1 MTALSAAIRRLAGRT
16 FRDRQIII
24 RTESGVVAKT
34 LRRHHQALA
43 LGLAFAMI
51 VWVVASTVALVAA
64 GNGLLQREARIAA
77 LQQERARVAADLT
90 ARNAELAEI
99 DERDRNAVA
108 VLADL
113 NQQLGFL
120 ERELERDRRL
130 LADLTE
136 ERSTLARDLAA
147 QRTAFSDIAEER
159 DRLATQ
165 TDNRTVEITALSGER
180 SRLAAELSETRQA
193 LIEAQSWNASV
204 GNGFAQLGSTV
215 YEAARLVFA
224 GDEPSGL
231 VLALDAAERT
241 IDTLRAERIAFIE
254 GSSQLVAA
262 RDRAQDERAT
272 ALAALGR
279 AEAALAQSEA
289 VRRTAEHQLRASLHH
304 AAMLWQQGNERSDA
318 LGALAARADWADARR
333 REAEGHVAGLEARLS
348 AAYRNAHGL
357 WAKGNALVDL
367 TDTLTA
373 ELQRSRI
380 EMAEIRVAQQQF
392 FSEVRVRAEAH
403 VDAVE
408 EGLAFTGLDIDAM
421 LLAMSQHGDSSGL
434 GGPLIP
440 ALTGRPLNEAMW
452 AEASDIVVLIDRAAA
467 LRDIANE
474 LPIGMPV
481 RDSYRLSSG
490 FGTRTDPF
498 TGRVARHYGLDF
510 AAPHGTPIHT
520 TAPGRV
526 VMAGWRGAY
535 GYMVEIEHEFGL
547 TTRYAHLSAV
557 LVEDGDQVEYGD
569 EVGLMGS
576 TGRSSGPHLH
586 YEVRVAG
593 GPRNPIRFIRAG
605 QNVFQ
610 AAD

>member
-1 MTALSAAIRRLAGRT
+1 MTALRAAIRRFAGRT
-16 FRDRQIII
+16 FRDRQIIV
-24 RTESGVVAKT
+24 RTESGVVART
-34 LRRHHQALA
+34 LRRHHQAIA
-43 LGLAFAMI
+43 VGLAFAMI
-51 VWVVASTVALVAA
+51 VWFVASTVALVAA
-64 GNGLLQREARIAA
+64 GNGLAQREARIAS
-77 LQQERARVAADLT
+77 LHQERTRVAADLA
-90 ARNAELAEI
+90 ARNAELAAFN
-99 DERDRNAVA
+99 ERNRDAVA

-120 ERELERDRRL
+120 ERARDQDRIS
-130 LADLTE
+130 LADLTA
-136 ERSTLARDLAA
+136 ERSALARDLSA
-147 QRTAFSDIAEER
+147 QRAAFAEAAEQR
-159 DRLATQ
+159 DRLAGLAQ
-165 TDNRTVEITALSGER
+165 NHAAEVADLSGER
-180 SRLAAELSETRQA
+180 TQLAAELSETRQS

-204 GNGFAQLGSTV
+204 GAGFAQLGSTV

-241 IDTLRAERIAFIE
+241 IDALQAERAALIN
-254 GSSQLVAA
+254 GSARLSAE
-262 RDRAQDERAT
+262 RDRAQDDQAN
-272 ALAALGR
+272 ALAALSR
-279 AEAALAQSEA
+279 AEAALAEA
-289 VRRTAEHQLRASLHH
+289 EAAGRSAEERLNASLRH
-304 AAMLWQQGNERSDA
+304 AAVLWQQNNERTNA
-318 LGALAARADWADARR
+318 LGAMAARVDLADSHR
-333 REAEGHVAGLEARLS
+333 REAEGRVASLELHLS
-348 AAYRNAHGL
+348 AAYRNVHQL
-357 WAKGNALVDL
+357 WAKGNAQQDL

-380 EMAEIRVAQQQF
+380 EVAEIRVAQQQF

-421 LLAMSQHGDSSGL
+421 LLAMSETSDPSGL
-434 GGPLIP
+434 GGPMIP

-467 LRDIANE
+467 LRDIAND
-474 LPIGMPV
+474 LPIGMPLL
-481 RDSYRLSSG
+481 DSYRLSSG

-498 TGRVARHYGLDF
+498 TGRVARHHGLDF

-526 VMAGWRGAY
+526 SAAGWRGAY
-535 GYMVEIEHEFGL
+535 GYMVEIQHGFGL

-557 LVEDGDQVEYGD
+557 LVEEGDQVEYGD

-593 GPRNPIRFIRAG
+593 DPRNPIRFIRAG